1 MVMLPDDSAMHIELR
16 TMKCMVVQSRAH
28 VCTTRRLHCLRLCH
42 ANLSECKFVCVCDIK
57 E

>member
-16 TMKCMVVQSRAH
+16 TMKCMVVQRAH